1 MGWDNGVLLHQDM
14 INLLAWK
21 IGTWGAETKA
31 LTCAIDVGLSLE
43 SATSEGS
50 TTILVSTLH
59 SDILHLSLGTHKDR
73 QSRLDLWISD
83 WIY

>member
-14 INLLAWK
+14 INMLAWK

-43 SATSEGS
+43 SATSEGPLLVYYLPYLMYLLVLS
-50 TTILVSTLH
+50 TVIFYTYL
-59 SDILHLSLGTHKDR
+59 
-73 QSRLDLWISD
+73 
-83 WIY
+83 